1 MSEARRIIVLGALA
15 QMPFAGVAWQ
25 VLHYLEG
32 LRRLGHDVTYLE
44 DTGNWP
50 YDPDLETITD
60 DATGA
65 AARLGEVLAAH
76 GFGERWAF
84 VNAARPGEVHGPLA
98 DAVPRLLAEADVL
111 LNLSGAT
118 VLHDAH
124 LGVPVRIYLETDP
137 VTPQLELDQ
146 GREST
151 REILAAHT
159 HHFTYGE
166 RIGTDGCEIPAG
178 GFDYHPTRQPV
189 VLDWWAPDGPQ
200 TGPSGREI
208 AQGAIVPP
216 DPAAFRFTTIAS
228 WDQPHKDIE
237 WRGETYRWSKSA
249 EFEKLLGVAARVG
262 ATIELAL
269 ALEDETTLA
278 RLRAAGF
285 LVRPAR
291 DLSGDH
297 EAYRAFIRA
306 SGGEFT
312 AAKDQ
317 NVRLR
322 SGWFSDRTATYLA
335 AGRPVVVQDTGF
347 DAVLPT
353 GEGLLSFRTAEEAVA
368 ALEDVA
374 GDPERHSRA
383 ALEIAREYFDAE
395 VVLGRLLQ
403 DAGV

>member
-1 MSEARRIIVLGALA
+1 MSESCRTVVLGALA

-50 YDPDLETITD
+50 YDPDQETITD

-65 AARLGEVLAAH
+65 VGRLGAVLAAH
-76 GFGERWAF
+76 GFGDRWAF
-84 VNAARPGEVHGPLA
+84 VNAARPGEVFGPLGDRVA
-98 DAVPRLLAEADVL
+98 RLLANADVI

-124 LGVPVRIYLETDP
+124 LAVPVRIYLETDP
-137 VTPQLELDQ
+137 VTPQLEIDQ
-146 GREST
+146 GRDFT
-151 REILAAHT
+151 RELLAAHT
-159 HHFTYGE
+159 HHFTFGE
-166 RIGTDGCEIPAG
+166 RIGTDGCDVPAA
-178 GFDYHPTRQPV
+178 GFDYRPTRQPV
-189 VLDWWAPDGPQ
+189 VLDWSAPERPQ
-200 TGPSGREI
+200 GGRSGL
-208 AQGAIVPP
+208 
-216 DPAAFRFTTIAS
+216 RFTTIAS
-228 WDQPHKDIE
+228 WDQGHKDIQ

-249 EFEKLLGVAARVG
+249 EFEKLLGVPARVG
-262 ATIELAL
+262 VTIELAL
-269 ALEDETTLA
+269 ALDDEVTLA

-285 LVRPAR
+285 VVGPAR
-291 DLSGDH
+291 RLSGDH
-297 EAYRAFIRA
+297 EAYRDFIRG
-306 SGGEFT
+306 SDGEFT

-353 GEGLLSFRTAEEAVA
+353 GEGLLSFRTEDEAVA

-374 GDPERHSRA
+374 GDPARHGAA
-383 ALEIAREYFDAE
+383 ALTIAREYFDAGI
-395 VVLGRLLQ
+395 VLGRLLQ